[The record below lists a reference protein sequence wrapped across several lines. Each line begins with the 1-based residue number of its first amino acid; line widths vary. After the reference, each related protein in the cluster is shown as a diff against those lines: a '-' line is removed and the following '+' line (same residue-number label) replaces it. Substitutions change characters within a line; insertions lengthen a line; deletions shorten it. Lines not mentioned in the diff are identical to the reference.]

1 MDELIEAYENA
12 RRSEQLDALGQWHSG
27 RPRSRA
33 RTSASNPG
41 VPRFAA
47 AIDVVSLCVG
57 AFQPPGS
64 QGTLCLGGAIGRF
77 NGPGEILDSR
87 EFGRVRLD
95 VDLGALPGGPGGQAR
110 AGAGSAARR
119 VVALPALVPGI
130 RSHGPHVELLERG
143 DGARRMRG

>member
-110 AGAGSAARR
+110 AGAGRR
-119 VVALPALVPGI
+119 GQRSTASRGTSSSGSGNSVP
-130 RSHGPHVELLERG
+130 RAP
-143 DGARRMRG
+143 RRTSRTR